1 MRPSYRPESPPQP
14 QPYRTQVLDHLS
26 LVAGM
31 FEELGIT
38 EVIDQAPKQDPEMR
52 IVTAGHAV
60 KAMVLNGLGFI
71 NQQLYLVP
79 HFFQN
84 KPISR
89 LIAPGIQASHLNDDT
104 LGRALDTLYDFG
116 VTALDCLIAA
126 TAATRLGLTPKFRHL
141 DTTSFHVDGRYNSA
155 QPPDEQVVHITQGYS
170 RDHRPDLNQVMLEL
184 VVEHQAG
191 IPVLMQPLSGN
202 SHDGKAFGQV
212 VSDHIAQLH
221 PTAPPSYLVAD
232 SALYSAENLQ
242 KLAEPSLK
250 WITRV
255 PATLHEAQAV
265 LAQADPQT
273 MAPLT
278 EGYRYHVVPSSY
290 GGVAQRWVLIYSE
303 PRQPQAQRTVDKQWL
318 KQSDREVKAFQ
329 TLCRTAFACEA
340 DAQQAL
346 AHFAH
351 DLQATFL
358 HDSTICPT
366 PQYKKRGRPGPG
378 TQPDQI
384 VSHIVGA
391 LASRIAA
398 RQALVDQHS
407 CFILATNEL
416 DEVQLPALEVLA
428 GYKGQAY
435 AEQGVRFLKDPQFLA
450 SSLYLKKPER
460 IMALLMV
467 MTVCLLVYAALEYRI
482 RQALRAQQE
491 TFPEQKGRRVQNP
504 TARWV
509 FHYFVGIHVLYVPQ
523 QGPIV
528 INLAEEHQHLL
539 QLLGKRYTWFAQFIA
554 VCSSSILAEALCRS
568 SPFSGQSREKR

>member
-1 MRPSYRPESPPQP
+1 MRPSYRPAIPPKP
-14 QPYRTQVLDHLS
+14 QPYRTLILDHLG

-38 EVIDQAPKQDPEMR
+38 EVIDKATQQDSAMR

-60 KAMVLNGLGFI
+60 KAMVLNGLGFL

-104 LGRALDTLYDFG
+104 LGRALDTLYNFG
-116 VTALDCLIAA
+116 VTELYSLIAA

-155 QPPDEQVVHITQGYS
+155 EAPDEQIVHITQGYS

-191 IPVLMQPLSGN
+191 IPVLMKPLSGN
-202 SHDGKAFGQV
+202 SSDSKAFGQV
-212 VSDHIAQLH
+212 VSDHIAQL
-221 PTAPPSYLVAD
+221 PPPFSSTYLVAD
-232 SALYSAENLQ
+232 SALYSAENLH
-242 KLAEPSLK
+242 KLAETSLK

-255 PATLHEAQAV
+255 PATLTEAQEV
-265 LAQADPQT
+265 LAQAQPAT
-273 MAPLT
+273 MASLQ
-278 EGYRYHVVPSSY
+278 EGYRYAVVASSY
-290 GGVAQRWVLIYSE
+290 GGVAQRWVLLYSE
-303 PRQPQAQRTVDKQWL
+303 QRQPQAQRTVDKQWR
-318 KQSDREVKAFQ
+318 KQSDQEVKAFR

-346 AHFAH
+346 ARFAR
-351 DLQATFL
+351 DVQTTFL
-358 HDSTICPT
+358 SESTVCPT
-366 PQYKKRGRPGPG
+366 PHYGKRGRPGPG
-378 TQPDQI
+378 AQPDQI
-384 VSHIVGA
+384 VYHIAGA
-391 LASRIAA
+391 LASRLTD
-398 RQALVDQHS
+398 RQALVDQQS

-416 DEVQLPALEVLA
+416 DEGLLSAQAVLD
-428 GYKGQAY
+428 GYKGQAR
-435 AEQGVRFLKDPQFLA
+435 AERGFRFLKDPQFLA

-482 RQALRAQQE
+482 RTALKEHGA
-491 TFPEQKGRRVQNP
+491 TFPDQKGKRTQNP

-509 FHYFVGIHVLYVPQ
+509 FHYFVGIHVLYIPG
-523 QGPIV
+523 QGLMIL
-528 INLAEEHQHLL
+528 NLTDEHQYLL
-539 QLLGKRYTWFAQFIA
+539 QLLGKRYAWFY
-554 VCSSSILAEALCRS
+554 R
-568 SPFSGQSREKR
+568 